1 MDLSITVNGIKFPNP
16 FLLGS
21 GPPGTNARVLAKS
34 FDAGW
39 GGAVAKTVS
48 LESSKVVNV
57 VPRYGKLRS
66 RETNE
71 VIGFQNIELISDR
84 PIEVW
89 LEEFRQIKK
98 DYPNNVLI
106 ASIMEEYSKGRWQ
119 ELHEDGAGHRRRC
132 VRTELLLPARHD

>member
-21 GPPGTNARVLAKS
+21 GPPGTNERVLAK
-34 FDAGW
+34 AYVAAW

-48 LESSKVVNV
+48 LVSSKVVNV

-66 RETNE
+66 RENNE
-71 VIGFQNIELISDR
+71 GIGLQNIELISDR

-89 LEEFRQIKK
+89 LEEIRQLKK
-98 DYPNNVLI
+98 AYPNNSLI
-106 ASIMEEYSKGRWQ
+106 AW
-119 ELHEDGAGHRRRC
+119 
-132 VRTELLLPARHD
+132 

>member
-1 MDLSITVNGIKFPNP
+1 MLNYSGTGVSMDLSITVNGIKFPNP

-34 FDAGW
+34 YDAGW

-66 RETNE
+66 RNNGEGVGLE
-71 VIGFQNIELISDR
+71 KIELVSDW
-84 PIEVW
+84 PIGNWEGD
-89 LEEFRQIKK
+89 LRI
-98 DYPNNVLI
+98 
-106 ASIMEEYSKGRWQ
+106 
-119 ELHEDGAGHRRRC
+119 
-132 VRTELLLPARHD
+132 